1 MKVCVIG
8 SGYVGLVAGACLA
21 EFGNNVIC
29 VDNDIDKSEKLQKG
43 IIPIYEPGLEDII
56 LRNVKDKRLEFSS
69 DLKKAVETSL
79 VCIITVGTPQNDDGG
94 ANLEYVYETAK
105 DISMSMNGYKLIVV
119 KSTVPVGSCNQIS
132 DIIKQHTKE
141 EFDVAAVPEFLKQG
155 DAINDCLKPERVIIG
170 TDSERAINLLKELY
184 SPYIKS
190 NIPVILMDT
199 RSAEMTKYASNS
211 FLALKISYANQIAN
225 ICEKVGADIEK
236 VRMGMSYDKRIGGE
250 FLASGIGYGGS
261 CFPKDVKA
269 LIKMAKDK
277 GCDYNILQAADDT
290 NKKQSYLFVQKIL
303 QRFDNNIK
311 DKTIAVWGLSFKPKT
326 NDMREAPSVK
336 IIKQLLDEGA
346 KIQVYDPKAIDNA
359 KKIFSESV
367 IYSDC
372 AYNALKNAD
381 CLLLITEWNEF
392 LKPDFE
398 KIKKIMKTPL
408 IFDGRNQY
416 NSEELSKLGFE
427 HICIGKS
434 LNNFF

>member
-346 KIQVYDPKAIDNA
+346 KIQVYDPKAADNA
-359 KKIFSESV
+359 KKIFAETV

>member
-105 DISMSMNGYKLIVV
+105 DISKLMNGYKLIVV

-132 DIIKQHTKE
+132 DIIKQYTKE